1 MEIEEQLL
9 EMYSDEGLYVKP
21 ALLDKRGGH
30 KYSLVAVNLINAI
43 ANDVNDIQ
51 VVNIKNGNTLPFLK
65 PDDVIEVAARVG
77 KDGAKAIPV
86 GEINN
91 PHIVGLMQ
99 IVKTYENYTVKAG
112 RDGDEEAAI
121 NALLVHPLIGDW
133 EAATKCFEEMKQAHK
148 AYLPQYF
155 KG

>member
-1 MEIEEQLL
+1 M
-9 EMYSDEGLYVKP
+9 
-21 ALLDKRGGH
+21 
-30 KYSLVAVNLINAI
+30 
-43 ANDVNDIQ
+43 
-51 VVNIKNGNTLPFLK
+51 
-65 PDDVIEVAARVG
+65 G

-86 GEINN
+86 GGINN

-155 KG
+155 KD